1 MLDER
6 GLITDVAIYTHDNI
20 LISREGQAREFDA
33 RGNWVKETRSRWNAE
48 MDSFEPFE
56 VRERVITYY

>member
-6 GLITDVAIYTHDNI
+6 GLIKEAATYTHDNI
-20 LISREGQAREFDA
+20 LISRESQAREFDA